1 MEAKTDIL
9 KVDIT
14 VTFGNPVDRSNVVKR
29 GIDRKNSDEI
39 SDSLKIMCKKVK
51 IENMTRSIIVE
62 DNIKKVDV
70 WNSCERERVSNLVR
84 K

>member
-29 GIDRKNSDEI
+29 GVDRKNSDEI

-51 IENMTRSIIVE
+51 IEN
-62 DNIKKVDV
+62 
-70 WNSCERERVSNLVR
+70 
-84 K
+84 